1 MTYSISETT
10 ELDAAGSLGDPDMA
24 ATAWGVCQIRLLADR
39 VANRRSGSTHKVY
52 RGWRFA
58 VAMDQGD
65 PDPGTT
71 LFTVPI
77 DPAQLVASQAR
88 YALVQL
94 PHQGLIAVGEAAA
107 FSWSATSIGAAD
119 PFAVGLEEA
128 RHRLETNGWTQDA
141 MVPACFAKTDP
152 ALHGGIAAAM
162 PSGDASW
169 LAITR
174 SEDGIVPGSPELAHL
189 LMAATSRPAGAEL
202 DGWET
207 DGGTCA

>member
-1 MTYSISETT
+1 MTLSPPGTT
-10 ELDAAGSLGDPDMA
+10 EMREAGPGSHGDVA
-24 ATAWGVCQIRLLADR
+24 GTAWGVCQIRLLADR
-39 VANRRSGSTHKVY
+39 VASRRTGSTHKVY

-58 VAMDQGD
+58 VAMDHGH
-65 PDPGTT
+65 PGPGTT

-77 DPAQLVASQAR
+77 DPAQLAASQAR

-128 RHRLETNGWTQDA
+128 RRHLEPDGWTQDA
-141 MVPACFAKTDP
+141 MVAACYAKPDP
-152 ALHGGIAAAM
+152 ALHGGNAAAM

-169 LAITR
+169 PAITR
-174 SEDGIVPGSPELAHL
+174 LRGAIVPGSPELAHL
-189 LMAATSRPAGAEL
+189 RMAATSRPAGAGL

>member
-39 VANRRSGSTHKVY
+39 VASRRTGSTHKVY

-58 VAMDQGD
+58 VAMDEGH

-77 DPAQLVASQAR
+77 DPAQLVASQSR

-94 PHQGLIAVGEAAA
+94 TNQGVIGVGDAAA
-107 FSWSATSIGAAD
+107 FSWSTTSTGTTD
-119 PFAVGLEEA
+119 PFAVGLA
-128 RHRLETNGWTQDA
+128 AAHRHLETDGWTQDA
-141 MVPACFAKTDP
+141 MAPACYAKPDP
-152 ALHGGIAAAM
+152 TLHGGNTAATL
-162 PSGDASW
+162 SGDASGP
-169 LAITR
+169 AVARFEGVI
-174 SEDGIVPGSPELAHL
+174 EPVSPELARVFT
-189 LMAATSRPAGAEL
+189 ATTSRPAGAGL

-207 DGGTCA
+207 DGGTCD

>member
-1 MTYSISETT
+1 MTLSPPGTT
-10 ELDAAGSLGDPDMA
+10 EMREPGPLSHPDLA
-24 ATAWGVCQIRLLADR
+24 ATVWGASQIRLVADR
-39 VANRRSGSTHKVY
+39 VASRRTGSTHKVY

-58 VAMDQGD
+58 VVTDDGH
-65 PDPGTT
+65 PGADRT

-77 DPAQLVASQAR
+77 DPAQLAASQAR

-128 RHRLETNGWTQDA
+128 RRHLETNGWTQDA
-141 MVPACFAKTDP
+141 TAPACFAKTDP
-152 ALHGGIAAAM
+152 ALHDGIAAV

-169 LAITR
+169 PAITR

-189 LMAATSRPAGAEL
+189 RMAATSRPAGAEL

-207 DGGTCA
+207 EVGTCA